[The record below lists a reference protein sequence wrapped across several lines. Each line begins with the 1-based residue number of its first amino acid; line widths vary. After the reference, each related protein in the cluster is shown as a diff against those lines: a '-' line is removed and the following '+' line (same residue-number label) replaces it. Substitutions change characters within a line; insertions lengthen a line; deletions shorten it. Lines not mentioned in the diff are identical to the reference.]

1 MEVFD
6 LYDLNRIRT
15 GETIERGQKPPAGR
29 YHLVIHVCIF
39 NQEDQMLIQKRSENK
54 TGWAGLWD
62 VSVGGA
68 AQKGDSSQ
76 QAAHRELMEE
86 LSLDYDFSLVRPA
99 VTVNFPNGF
108 DDIYLIQL
116 DLEPSRLRL
125 QDNEVEEVKWASQ
138 EEIKAMIQN
147 GEFIPYHLSL
157 IDLLFEYR
165 FHPGLFH

>member
-125 QDNEVEEVKWASQ
+125 QDNEVEEVKWASR

>member
-1 MEVFD
+1 
-6 LYDLNRIRT
+6 
-15 GETIERGQKPPAGR
+15 
-29 YHLVIHVCIF
+29 
-39 NQEDQMLIQKRSENK
+39 MLIQKRSENK